1 MNLPD
6 HLSQP
11 VEAKSV
17 LLQGTPAIEDLQK
30 QFLVLLGILL
40 VLSAAVFLFLWKQ
53 VSMVQKQSD
62 ELGSYIGGRQSQV
75 LPHMSEFLKQMWTV
89 SKTNE
94 EVRALMNRYPFQPP
108 QAPTAPVRIPTNF
121 LTATNK

>member
-11 VEAKSV
+11 VEAKSAPMRGAPD
-17 LLQGTPAIEDLQK
+17 LEDLQK

-40 VLSAAVFLFLWKQ
+40 VLSVAVFMFLWKQ

-75 LPHMSEFLKQMWTV
+75 LPHMGEFLKQMWSI

-94 EVRALMNRYPFQPP
+94 EVRALLSRYPFQPP
-108 QAPTAPVRIPTNF
+108 PAPTAPARIPTNF